1 MGDFRAKFSSQGNS
15 SFDASFTSGGAILP
29 PSSPSSTGTGDHTR
43 LTNRS
48 APDQHPMSAI
58 TGLVEALA
66 AVPTSALTNLEIQ
79 IIMTE
84 G

>member
-15 SFDASFTSGGAILP
+15 SFGASFTSGGAVIP
-29 PSSPSSTGTGDHTR
+29 SSSPSTSANDHAR
-43 LTNRS
+43 LINRN
-48 APDQHPMSAI
+48 ANDQHPMSAI